1 MARKVILCKFQTCKA
16 KLVSFFLE
24 VSRIHEYKEAFSS
37 AARYI
42 HVGVTKCLKHFF
54 TTEIPLSEQKE
65 AILLVA
71 GNGHLEIMKV
81 LMDNFT
87 NLGKIVNGKIIRAAA
102 CNGDI
107 EMIKYFGQK
116 LDDHQFEILLSDEN
130 DNGETIFHDIAKVG
144 HLKVLKYLCQER
156 YRFARNILQKD
167 HFQRTPIQKDIL
179 KL

>member
-1 MARKVILCKFQTCKA
+1 M
-16 KLVSFFLE
+16 E
-24 VSRIHEYKEAFSS
+24 VSRIYEYKEAFSS
-37 AARYI
+37 AARYG
-42 HVGVTKCLKHFF
+42 HLGVTKCLKNFF

-71 GNGHLEIMKV
+71 GYGQLEIMKV

-87 NLGKIVNGKIIRAAA
+87 NLEKIVNGKIIRAVA
-102 CNGDI
+102 CSGDI

-116 LDDHQFEILLSDEN
+116 IDDHQFESLLSDEN
-130 DNGETIFHDIAKVG
+130 DNGETIFHDIAKGG
-144 HLKVLKYLCQER
+144 HLNVLEYLCQER